1 VTTLAPRTAAE
12 VVDAV
17 RWAMDA
23 GEALEVVGTG
33 TRRALGRPVEAPHVL
48 DVSALRGVLEYEPE
62 ELILTVL
69 PATPLVE
76 IEALLAARRQCL
88 AFEPSHLPDAGTI
101 GGVVSTGLAGPRRP
115 KAGAARDHVLGLTAV
130 SGRGEVFKAGGKV
143 VKNVTGYDLPK
154 LITGSYG
161 TLAVLT
167 ELTVKVLPAPEDTR
181 TLILSGQSSADAV
194 RTMTRVLQSTADAS
208 AACYLP
214 SGVAAAAA
222 IEGGAATAFRLEGVS
237 PSVEFRLARLQQE
250 LAKEGS
256 LSILDREPSL
266 EFWRGI
272 RDVAPFARD
281 TGRMLWRVS
290 VPPAQGAAVLAT
302 IQASLAEA
310 QAFLDWGGGLIWI
323 EAPAPAD
330 IAGAHA
336 CEQRIRAS
344 FAKSGGHAMLIR
356 ASAEMRRN
364 VNVFQP
370 QELSLAALSGRV
382 KQQFDPKRVLNP
394 GRMYAGV

>member
-1 VTTLAPRTAAE
+1 
-12 VVDAV
+12 
-17 RWAMDA
+17 
-23 GEALEVVGTG
+23 
-33 TRRALGRPVEAPHVL
+33 VL
-48 DVSALRGVLEYEPE
+48 DYEPE
-62 ELILTVL
+62 ELIITAL

-76 IEALLAARRQCL
+76 IEALLAERRQCL
-88 AFEPSHLPDAGTI
+88 AFEPSHLSGAGTI
-101 GGVVSTGLAGPRRP
+101 GGVVSTGLAGPRRL

-167 ELTVKVLPAPEDTR
+167 ELTLKVLPAPEDTR
-181 TLILSGQSSADAV
+181 TLIVSGQSTADAV
-194 RTMTRVLQSTADAS
+194 RTMTRILQTTADAS

-214 SGVAAAAA
+214 GSVAAAAA

-250 LAKEGS
+250 LAKEAA
-256 LSILDREPSL
+256 LSILDRESSL
-266 EFWRGI
+266 EFWRSI

-281 TGRMLWRVS
+281 AGRMLWRVS
-290 VPPAQGAAVLAT
+290 VPPAHGAAVLAT

-330 IAGAHA
+330 IASAHA
-336 CEQRIRAS
+336 CEQQIRAA
-344 FAKSGGHAMLIR
+344 FAQPGGHAMLVR
-356 ASAEMRRN
+356 SSAEVRRS

-370 QELSLAALSGRV
+370 QAPALAALSSRV

-394 GRMYAGV
+394 GRMYVGV